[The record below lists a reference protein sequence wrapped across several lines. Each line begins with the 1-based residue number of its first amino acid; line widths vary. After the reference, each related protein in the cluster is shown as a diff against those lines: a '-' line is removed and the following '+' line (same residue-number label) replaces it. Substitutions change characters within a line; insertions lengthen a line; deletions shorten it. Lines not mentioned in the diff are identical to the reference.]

1 MTTRRNLT
9 SVPHTS
15 TSQAEA
21 PIAAEPTSQSVNNL
35 AASTPD
41 LTAHPSAPSVRA
53 TDPTAIANAV
63 QSLADGEGAGTVQM
77 AGEVEGDRPPVRGEQ
92 VQNRRANGVL
102 TTHDIGSA
110 AVTKAGTAAGPNPT
124 AEAPR
129 TYPMGATAL
138 RKRPEVA
145 PTHGALALQY
155 EVDEEV
161 PPRPTLRLVPN
172 APALPEVREWATRLV
187 QAIAETIGGDRPV
200 SQLTRW
206 TDTAVYVDV
215 HRRVRL
221 LGLTTTAGK
230 RATKER
236 SSVRSV
242 HICRPEAGVAEVAA
256 HLRTSGRSRAMA
268 LRLEIRRGRWVCTA
282 LELG

>member
-9 SVPHTS
+9 AVPQTS
-15 TSQAEA
+15 TSQDQA
-21 PIAAEPTSQSVNNL
+21 PTVSVDDAPT
-35 AASTPD
+35 
-41 LTAHPSAPSVRA
+41 
-53 TDPTAIANAV
+53 
-63 QSLADGEGAGTVQM
+63 
-77 AGEVEGDRPPVRGEQ
+77 RG
-92 VQNRRANGVL
+92 GVL
-102 TTHDIGSA
+102 
-110 AVTKAGTAAGPNPT
+110 
-124 AEAPR
+124 AERNAPQ
-129 TYPMGATAL
+129 TYPTGATAL
-138 RKRPEVA
+138 RKPQEVV
-145 PTHGALALQY
+145 PTQGALALQY
-155 EVDEEV
+155 EADEELAA
-161 PPRPTLRLVPN
+161 PARPTLRLVPVS
-172 APALPEVREWATRLV
+172 PALPDVRMWATLLA

-242 HICRPEAGVAEVAA
+242 HVCRPEDGVAEVAA

>member
-15 TSQAEA
+15 TSLGEA
-21 PIAAEPTSQSVNNL
+21 PAAADIDKTP
-35 AASTPD
+35 AAAD
-41 LTAHPSAPSVRA
+41 I
-53 TDPTAIANAV
+53 DPTGPTGIANTP
-63 QSLADGEGAGTVQM
+63 QSLAAAAAGT
-77 AGEVEGDRPPVRGEQ
+77 PQ
-92 VQNRRANGVL
+92 VQEPARPRLPTIQEHAANGVL
-102 TTHDIGSA
+102 TNEHA
-110 AVTKAGTAAGPNPT
+110 ANRVPTNERAANGVPT
-124 AEAPR
+124 NRPGATVAQDPTTEAPR
-129 TYPMGATAL
+129 TYPTGATAL
-138 RKRPEVA
+138 RKRPEVP
-145 PTHGALALQY
+145 PTRGALALQY
-155 EVDEEV
+155 EADEEV
-161 PPRPTLRLVPN
+161 PPRPTLRLVP
-172 APALPEVREWATRLV
+172 AGPEVPDVREWATRLV

-236 SSVRSV
+236 SAVRSV
-242 HICRPEAGVAEVAA
+242 HICRPEAGIAEVAA